1 MGHKMTNLTNTMR
14 GLGEVK
20 LYYWRGPGFIG
31 SLVRHASSSQWGHV
45 AVGFT
50 HDGKDCFIDSYPGV
64 GARVARVSPH
74 NPPEGVQRTGIVW
87 KKDALCDVCRELW
100 LDGNYGSG
108 IPDDLRFRGVRPYSY
123 LNGVLA
129 AFGFRRDPDTGEV
142 RDKRGKPRPFL
153 GLMTIWGRDGAVQCA
168 QAAEMALRVVGLDI
182 GPNTIPEP
190 QGIATQVELLTGH
203 PVRLAGAPQP
213 VEAPKPV
220 SYPNS
225 ACMFH

>member
-1 MGHKMTNLTNTMR
+1 LRFISYLTT
-14 GLGEVK
+14 
-20 LYYWRGPGFIG
+20 
-31 SLVRHASSSQWGHV
+31 
-45 AVGFT
+45 
-50 HDGKDCFIDSYPGV
+50 GV
-64 GARVARVSPH
+64 EWTLEAFRAAH
-74 NPPEGVQRTGIVW
+74 N
-87 KKDALCDVCRELW
+87 ELW
-100 LDGNYGSG
+100 LDGNYGRG
-108 IPDDLRFRGVRPYSY
+108 IPDDLIFRGVRPYSY

-168 QAAEMALRVVGLDI
+168 QAAEMVLREVGLNI
-182 GPNTIPEP
+182 SPNTIPEP

-203 PVRLAGAPQP
+203 PVRLAQAPQP
-213 VEAPKPV
+213 VEIPKPV